1 VSRAPA
7 GPPRATLGLLG
18 LGATLIGV
26 ALALRPVH
34 LASIVFWL
42 VLAAGGLCLA
52 IAIVLR
58 LFVVGSGTETQRK
71 ASRRLVGAECWRVYE
86 ALVEFLDERS
96 REHPQSNDAA
106 ANGDR
111 NDKWRQTT
119 THRYREEFSVWA
131 PQVFEAAVA
140 WAAVSP
146 TSRRLVEAPAA
157 AQISVVRDLFRDA
170 ALTLEHD

>member
-1 VSRAPA
+1 
-7 GPPRATLGLLG
+7 LLG

-34 LASIVFWL
+34 LASVVFWL
-42 VLAAGGLCLA
+42 VLVAGGLCLA

-58 LFVVGSGTETQRK
+58 LLVIGSRTETQRD
-71 ASRRLVGAECWRVYE
+71 ASRRLVGAECWRVHE
-86 ALVEFLDERS
+86 ALVEFLDERT
-96 REHPQSNDAA
+96 RERARTNDAA
-106 ANGDR
+106 ANGDGS
-111 NDKWRQTT
+111 DKWRQTT
-119 THRYREEFSVWA
+119 IHRYREEFSVWA

-140 WAAVSP
+140 SGAVSP